1 MRRVLK
7 FLFML
12 FILQIKAD
20 NPTSI
25 IKPHDG
31 PDPGYI
37 IAESDTGLGNRL
49 RVLAAYMH
57 IGEAR
62 FEGAHLAFIWDIN
75 AACPSHFLEIF
86 QPIQNVMFATNSSR
100 YVLDKHAKI
109 VYENSN
115 AILEWILRM
124 NHIPR
129 NKFGQPTWGQIEYN
143 QYKKFRPTP
152 KIMSR
157 ITDFVTKFN
166 ICNSN
171 AMHIRM
177 TDLAADM
184 KKKKK
189 HVNLQAYFDHV
200 DSLPAAETVYL
211 MTDNAETQKKFIDK
225 YGNKKILVYENIS
238 PILSTLDG
246 KTFNSVSELMAEGT
260 TDETIATMTKSDT
273 NIPSDI
279 RHTTLE
285 HTLIDVLIA
294 AHAKEFKPAIY
305 SSLSDVVKIFKNIGR
320 NEFGWC
326 KS

>member
-1 MRRVLK
+1 M
-7 FLFML
+7 
-12 FILQIKAD
+12 
-20 NPTSI
+20 
-25 IKPHDG
+25 
-31 PDPGYI
+31 
-37 IAESDTGLGNRL
+37 
-49 RVLAAYMH
+49 
-57 IGEAR
+57 
-62 FEGAHLAFIWDIN
+62 
-75 AACPSHFLEIF
+75 
-86 QPIQNVMFATNSSR
+86 SS
-100 YVLDKHAKI
+100 
-109 VYENSN
+109 
-115 AILEWILRM
+115 
-124 NHIPR
+124 
-129 NKFGQPTWGQIEYN
+129 
-143 QYKKFRPTP
+143 
-152 KIMSR
+152 
-157 ITDFVTKFN
+157 FN